1 MVEKNALLVSEP
13 AVRTDVLPATGCKI
27 PPECYVN
34 RELSWLSFN
43 ERVLEELQ
51 KIAKTYQKRYIDRK
65 MKSLEMLSLL

>member
-1 MVEKNALLVSEP
+1 EGVWQESTRYTVHFIETSTIEKLYTFTV
-13 AVRTDVLPATGCKI
+13 
-27 PPECYVN
+27 
-34 RELSWLSFN
+34 N